1 MLLGVDGPPL
11 IALSQHLFDGFLGT
25 LQGMVLA
32 PATLL
37 LIGSGNLGG
46 VEDVAEGLLEDVH
59 EVLSGNI
66 EGDGVEAGL
75 APHRGEVDEAVGV
88 VAHVLGRH
96 VFNGM
101 HRGHLQVLLIGLA
114 EPYIELPENVST
126 RKRLFVGNADE
137 GGANKRV
144 IEVERLYIHAFFH
157 GP

>member
-32 PATLL
+32 PATLF

-88 VAHVLGRH
+88 VAHVLGGH
-96 VFNGM
+96 VLDGVDG
-101 HRGHLQVLLIGLA
+101 GHLQMLLVGLA
-114 EPYIELPENVST
+114 EPYVKLPENVSAGE
-126 RKRLFVGNADE
+126 RLLVRNADE
-137 GGANKRV
+137 RSVDKRV